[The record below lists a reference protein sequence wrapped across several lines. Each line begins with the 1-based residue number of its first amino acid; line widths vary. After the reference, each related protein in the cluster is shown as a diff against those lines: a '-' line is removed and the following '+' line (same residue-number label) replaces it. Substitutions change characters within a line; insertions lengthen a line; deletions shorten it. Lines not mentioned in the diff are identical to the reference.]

1 MKTFLEE
8 LKKGL
13 TGPVYL
19 AYSADLYLLYEA
31 KLMVKRMS
39 PSESDGLSVESLDA
53 GGDGFS
59 VAGMLEAVRSIPFFG
74 GRKTVIV
81 ENLEALKADAL
92 KKVQAYSMAPEPQS
106 LLFMLMKSKKE
117 PSGFGFPGV
126 KLLPLSMKP
135 WEVPMWIK
143 KKARDEGFEL
153 LEEAVSWLNEN
164 YSSEPG
170 LIASE
175 LKKLSLAGK
184 PRMGMEDV
192 KQLILDMSEHNAFDL
207 VRALL
212 SKNQAKVFRLAR
224 ELRGQQDIV
233 MLMGAL
239 NKEFS
244 RPGTPPA
251 VHEKATELLREAD
264 IRSKALYGIYPVED
278 LLARLLQVV

>member
-8 LKKGL
+8 LKNGL
-13 TGPVYL
+13 PGPIYI
-19 AYSADLYLLYEA
+19 AYCADLYLLYEA
-31 KLMVKRMS
+31 KLMVKKTA
-39 PSESDGLSVESLDA
+39 PPESASLSVECLDA

-74 GRKTVIV
+74 GRKVVIV
-81 ENLEALKADAL
+81 ENLDSLKADAL
-92 KKVQAYSMAPEPQS
+92 KKIQAYARDPEPLS

-117 PSGFGFPGV
+117 PQGFPAEV
-126 KLLPLSMKP
+126 RLLPLSMKP
-135 WEVPMWIK
+135 WEVPVWIK
-143 KKARDEGFEL
+143 KKAKDEGFEL
-153 LEEAVSWLNEN
+153 SEEVASWLNEN

-184 PRMGMEDV
+184 PRIEMEDV
-192 KQLILDMSEHNAFDL
+192 RQLILDMSEHNAFDL
-207 VRALL
+207 IRALL
-212 SKNQAKVFRLAR
+212 AKNHAKLFRLAR

-244 RPGTPPA
+244 KPGTPPG
-251 VHEKATELLREAD
+251 VHEKAIELLREAD
-264 IRSKALYGIYPVED
+264 MKSKSLYGIYPVED
-278 LLARLLQVV
+278 LLARLLKLV